1 MKKLLVLLTLV
12 LFSLASFSQPTHDS
26 AFTKDYFLKKSRNQK
41 RAAWALLI
49 GGTTMGVIGIANSD
63 IIDQGSA
70 SSSNNS
76 WDNQS
81 NGIDGADLLVVGGIV
96 ADLTS
101 AVFFVGSAKNKRK
114 AEATLSLHT
123 QPVLLPGH
131 NSFVVSRQPALALK
145 VGL

>member
-1 MKKLLVLLTLV
+1 MKKLLVLLTLI

-26 AFTKDYFLKKSRNQK
+26 AFTKAYFLKKSKSQK
-41 RAAWALLI
+41 RAAWALLV
-49 GGTTMGVIGIANSD
+49 GGTTLGVIGIANSD
-63 IIDQGSA
+63 IIDQGS
-70 SSSNNS
+70 SNSSNNS

-101 AVFFVGSAKNKRK
+101 AVFFVSSAKNKRK
-114 AEATLSLHT
+114 AEAALSFHT

-131 NSFVVSRQPALALK
+131 HSLVVHHQPALRLT